1 MKYQCEECWKMIET
15 KSDMCSVNGV
25 PMCDKCGAKRLKYAF
40 SKRGT
45 NER

>member
-1 MKYQCEECWKMIET
+1 MKYQCEECWKEVSN
-15 KSDMCSVNGV
+15 KADMCTVNGT

-40 SKRGT
+40 SKREN